1 MKNERFF
8 RSKKQLVNNV
18 NNVNV
23 NTGISSSTV
32 SNESKNDNLNM
43 HDQDGSTNATSMF
56 ARSTEMFCVSP
67 ASLVSSSKVEDL
79 EEESPKRKKNISG
92 NRIIDV
98 NIPIGVFGE
107 MLPYVSLQF
116 ISFL

>member
-8 RSKKQLVNNV
+8 RSKKQFLNNV

-23 NTGISSSTV
+23 NTGINSSTV

-56 ARSTEMFCVSP
+56 ARSTEMFSVSP
-67 ASLVSSSKVEDL
+67 TSLVSSSKVEDL